1 MTPTVSIVIPAYNCR
16 DLLRANVPPLLEAT
30 RNRKDLEVIIVS
42 DGSVDGTSEFVS
54 THFPEIALVALR
66 SNHGAARARNA
77 GVAAAIGKIVYF
89 LDSDTRV
96 REGFL
101 DPVIEGF
108 SDPAVFAVGS
118 REVSSQTGGKMI
130 VPTPFFRLG
139 LFGHRYVVRDIPRR
153 SFPTPFVPT
162 SHAAFSREKLLTL
175 GGFDHLFRPLYWEDV
190 DLCYRAWRRQWKV
203 ILEPASVADHGRQDT
218 TRRLYSPVTIQR
230 IYWKNRFLFIWKNI
244 RDTALIA
251 EHLACLPLILLACPV
266 AKGWAVLTGFAGALR
281 QLGEAL
287 GQRRQEAGRAA
298 ASDREILEMF
308 ADRA

>member
-1 MTPTVSIVIPAYNCR
+1 MTPTVSIVMPAYNSR
-16 DLLRANVPPLLEAT
+16 ELLEANVPSLLKAT
-30 RNRKDLEVIIVS
+30 GGREGLEVIIVD
-42 DGSVDGTSEFVS
+42 DGSVDGTSEFLAI
-54 THFPEIALVALR
+54 HFPQIVLVTLH
-66 SNHGAARARNA
+66 SNQGAARARNA
-77 GVAAAIGKIVYF
+77 GVAAATGEIVYF

-101 DPVIEGF
+101 DPVLEGF
-108 SDPAVFAVGS
+108 SDPSVFAVGS

-139 LFGHRYVVRDIPRR
+139 LFGHRYVLRDIPRS
-153 SFPTPFVPT
+153 SFPIPFVPT

-190 DLCYRAWRRQWKV
+190 DLCYRAWRRKWKV
-203 ILEPASVADHGRQDT
+203 NVEPASVADHGLQGT

-244 RDTALIA
+244 RDRALIA
-251 EHLACLPLILLACPV
+251 EHLACLPLILLAFPL

-287 GQRRQEAGRAA
+287 GKRRQEAGSPAV
-298 ASDREILEMF
+298 SDRELLEMF